1 MRADRIDA
9 VLLDMGGVLIPE
21 LQTYERSVRDRAFLE
36 ALAAQGVAN
45 AESFVV
51 ERAKRLR
58 EAYRALQDECRQPCL
73 DDVLADCTPVV
84 RALLLGA
91 FKREAAPAPYAH
103 ARAVVAELAYDFAL
117 GIVSNNAMPGDHHA
131 RVLQRAG
138 ILQHVGC
145 AVWSANFGRRKP
157 DPAMIFHVLD
167 RLGVPCERAIFVGDS
182 THDMHAGNAAGVAT
196 AAALWGPFSRAQL
209 QTAKPDHW
217 LGDITELR
225 AVVERLA
232 MK

>member
-45 AESFVV
+45 AESFVI

-103 ARAVVAELAYDFAL
+103 ARAVVAELAFDFAL

-167 RLGVPCERAIFVGDS
+167 RLGVPCERAIFVGDKLR
-182 THDMHAGNAAGVAT
+182 TDVAAARRAGVRSVYIRKRGAPFAT
-196 AAALWGPFSRAQL
+196 AQL
-209 QTAKPDHW
+209 RPDFTIC
-217 LGDITELR
+217 DLR
-225 AVVERLA
+225 ALPLLLRRLG
-232 MK
+232 